1 MRRITLGRTGIETS
15 ALGFGCAS
23 LGSRVSAED
32 GVRALEAAYQAGVT
46 WFDLAPVYGGG
57 RAEEIA
63 APFLRAHRDSVQ
75 ICTKA
80 GLTLAGGAGGTLRA
94 ALMPLARR
102 VLAAA
107 GPLGASL
114 RRAAPKANAKL
125 ALTPELLTG
134 SLEASLRRLGTDRV
148 ELFALHAVAADELG
162 RDEILRALEAILAS
176 GKARA
181 VAVASDVAAA
191 DRALAQGAP
200 FSVIQMP
207 LPQPE
212 IALPTGTGLAGPV
225 QNPNLGPASPAS
237 VLARARAAGF
247 GTITHSVFGF
257 GGSWDLL
264 RRRLAADPAMRAWVA
279 KETGRGDLA
288 RGDSETALA
297 EALLAR
303 AFAINPQGVVVVSM
317 FSARSL
323 RQNAAAAAGSPRGA
337 DGLDALWRRPEQEL
351 ERGSNPA
358 RTGA

>member
-23 LGSRVSAED
+23 LGSRIAAED
-32 GVRALEAAYQAGVT
+32 GVRALEAAYRAGVT

-148 ELFALHAVAADELG
+148 ELFALHAVAADDLG
-162 RDEILRALEAILAS
+162 RDEILRTLEAILAS

-181 VAVASDVAAA
+181 VAVASDAAAA

-207 LPQPE
+207 LPQPQ
-212 IALPTGTGLAGPV
+212 IALPADTGLAGRVPD
-225 QNPNLGPASPAS
+225 SPAS
-237 VLARARAAGF
+237 VLALAQAAGF
-247 GTITHSVFGF
+247 GTITHSVFGSR
-257 GGSWDLL
+257 GSWDLL
-264 RRRLAADPAMRAWVA
+264 RRRLAADPALRAWVVQ
-279 KETGRGDLA
+279 ETGQVDFGRDLG
-288 RGDSETALA
+288 RDLGQGDSGAALA

-303 AFAINPQGVVVVSM
+303 AFAINPGGVVVVSM
-317 FSARSL
+317 FSAGSL
-323 RQNAAAAAGSPRGA
+323 RQNVAAAAGSPRGA
-337 DGLDALWRRPEQEL
+337 DGLDPLWRR
-351 ERGSNPA
+351 A